1 MEHLMHQDRAFIAIL
16 GVHELE
22 TIAMNS
28 TSINA
33 QPTKSRLRA
42 AGYWMVAI
50 MALLMLVNFGRAL
63 LDPVGFA
70 AYVGLPISG
79 DDQAGFV
86 HLYAF
91 RALFLGLFAAFLVWS
106 DQTKTLMWFALIAV
120 VMPIGDA
127 ILTARA
133 GAGLP
138 TVGRHIGIAVFLL
151 ATAFALNR
159 MAIRQTGD

>member
-1 MEHLMHQDRAFIAIL
+1 MKHLMHQDRAGLAIL
-16 GVHELE
+16 GAHVLE
-22 TIAMNS
+22 TTAMDS

-33 QPTKSRLRA
+33 QPTSWRLRS

-50 MALLMLVNFGRAL
+50 MTLLMFVNFGRAFI
-63 LDPVGFA
+63 DPVGFA
-70 AYVGLPISG
+70 GYVGLPISG
-79 DDQAGFV
+79 QDQAGFV

-91 RALFLGLFAAFLVWS
+91 RALFLGLFAAFLVWRS
-106 DQTKTLMWFALIAV
+106 ETRTLIWFVLIAV
-120 VMPIGDA
+120 VMPFGDA
-127 ILTARA
+127 ILTAKA

-138 TVGRHIGIAVFLL
+138 TVGRHVGIAVFLL

>member
-1 MEHLMHQDRAFIAIL
+1 
-16 GVHELE
+16 
-22 TIAMNS
+22 
-28 TSINA
+28 
-33 QPTKSRLRA
+33 
-42 AGYWMVAI
+42 MVAI

-70 AYVGLPISG
+70 TYVGLPISG

-91 RALFLGLFAAFLVWS
+91 RALFLGLFAAFLVWR

-127 ILTARA
+127 ILTANA

-138 TVGRHIGIAVFLL
+138 TVGRHIGIAVFLV

-159 MAIRQTGD
+159 VAIRQAGN